1 MDVTF
6 INEGIIPQNFSW
18 RAGIG
23 TDTAKVQ
30 QPAQQPTNNIYNNQ
44 EELYDG
50 GIKLTRDKI
59 VPKYPYG
66 NVDLTEQLIP
76 EIDTQVTTI
85 LERYKGKVLD
95 TRLLM
100 EVKDELK
107 KTCLGIKSKYRMY
120 MNEGFY
126 NKLYNQCKLAFER
139 NFVNLKE
146 GTNAMTEFIE
156 VNGELY
162 GNPLLIYGFFQ
173 M

>member
-1 MDVTF
+1 
-6 INEGIIPQNFSW
+6 
-18 RAGIG
+18 
-23 TDTAKVQ
+23 
-30 QPAQQPTNNIYNNQ
+30 
-44 EELYDG
+44 
-50 GIKLTRDKI
+50 
-59 VPKYPYG
+59 
-66 NVDLTEQLIP
+66 
-76 EIDTQVTTI
+76 
-85 LERYKGKVLD
+85 
-95 TRLLM
+95 
-100 EVKDELK
+100 
-107 KTCLGIKSKYRMY
+107 MY